1 MRRTRVFRWA
11 IIGAALATITGGA
24 SLAAESGLGLNHDA
38 KQKIVINAD
47 SMEVHQNERLANFKG
62 NVVAVQGDLTMKAD
76 SVKVYYSLQQ
86 GAGGAENADTT
97 QIQRIDAEGH
107 VRITSPSESATGSWG
122 IYDVGRDLLTLGG
135 EVVLNRGQTKIEGSR
150 LELDLKTGKSR
161 MVSASSADQS
171 GRVRGV
177 FAPPQNDK
185 PKDQQNDQKTGQK
198 DGQK

>member
-1 MRRTRVFRWA
+1 MRWNSGFRWA
-11 IIGAALATITGGA
+11 VAAAALACLSGSA
-24 SLAAESGLGLNHDA
+24 SLAAESGLGFNHDP

-47 SMEVHQNERLANFKG
+47 SMEVHQNEKLANFKG
-62 NVVAVQGDLTMKAD
+62 NVVATQGDLTMKAD
-76 SVKVYYSLQQ
+76 SVKVYYSLQE
-86 GAGGAENADTT
+86 GAAQNADTT
-97 QIQRIDAEGH
+97 QIQRIDAEGN

-135 EVVLNRGQTKIEGSR
+135 AVELNRGQTKIQGSR

-161 MVSASSADQS
+161 MVSASSSDQT

-177 FAPPQNDK
+177 FAPPQND
-185 PKDQQNDQKTGQK
+185 QQNSGKTEQK